1 MPAATSKTTAKT
13 TTAEAKQKAEE
24 TVSTQINDD
33 AMLATADNFANAARE
48 QMETLMTAFTGN
60 ADDMREKA
68 EALNEEF
75 RARFEKTQQH
85 VSEMNNELMEAAR
98 TEMSDAVQFAN
109 DLTQAKSVGDA
120 LEIQRGYF
128 SKLFETRIERA
139 REIAENSVALARE
152 TAAPANNAFAPYF
165 DPKAFEKFFPFSVKA

>member
-13 TTAEAKQKAEE
+13 TTAPAKDKAAE
-24 TVSTQINDD
+24 TVSTQTSDD
-33 AMLATADNFANAARE
+33 NMFATADDFANAAHE

-60 ADDMREKA
+60 SEEMREKA
-68 EALNEEF
+68 EAMNEEF

-109 DLTQAKSVGDA
+109 DLTQAKSVADA

-128 SKLFETRIERA
+128 SKLFETRMERA
-139 REIAENSVALARE
+139 REMTENSVALARE
-152 TAAPANNAFAPYF
+152 TATPANGAFAPYF
-165 DPKAFEKFFPFSVKA
+165 DTKAFEKFFPFSAKA